1 MKNCKYCGVCSSPT
15 YISSNRPLPEIISR
29 QRFVPLYPLV
39 RYDFAHLNPGK
50 DLESYQCPATGT
62 YFQGVEVMRE
72 YDFAH
77 LNPGKDFVFV
87 KNVYNPPGSNLAGR
101 RFRVRSVDLG
111 SACLRTEVFLE
122 LLEVTAR
129 TTGR

>member
-29 QRFVPLYPLV
+29 QGLVPLYPLV
-39 RYDFAHLNPGK
+39 RSEV
-50 DLESYQCPATGT
+50 LESYQCPATGT